1 MDDDIDEVFEIVDY
15 TSASPFERFISNI
28 ESLLTEWELDA
39 GGDSSAVRL
48 AASEPAH
55 LVLADA
61 EYTLT
66 CHFLNGL
73 GGDGC
78 AEETPPA
85 FPVQKDYPSVGQAA
99 HMLHRWTGLSRYL
112 TLVPRQQSYGA
123 SLDLSKSKLLL
134 SAFLIA
140 AGNTECTTAAFVPT
154 GPGWKSMWSGVR
166 IDPDCGE
173 TRWRMVHAPYVPPQW
188 SELEGLRR
196 LIATKM
202 EAEGGMDVSVA
213 MSYFMPIDEEDI
225 EWREHASSPRASSD
239 AQDWTNEQSEAGD
252 DRVSSNE
259 DYGEVISL
267 PYGPT
272 ANPLRSVALEALLPR
287 QRVDTY
293 CERIDFRDAPV
304 WRLVCEA
311 KEDRGDAILSSM
323 LDRIVDAWLET
334 QYGYGDEEI
343 TTLESADPV
352 ENSAEAS
359 TNRRDTGGTVDAV
372 DIADALQAL
381 LEYPSSP
388 PPSTPPPAAGKPT
401 RSSSSQPP
409 RPLPKALAT
418 QYRAPHLFPPASLL
432 DALTL
437 RVLDWQSPEAPLR
450 FREASLHHTL
460 GALWA
465 DLVAELRVCWATGM
479 DIPGVWPEAHGN
491 ESIGL
496 RWSLLHQKLQML
508 SHCIKLRRERGEQDV
523 VPIVEKTQPS
533 PVVETPPSPAPPQTS
548 MLSLGQRVF
557 STVSELKPDGFQSL
571 LTSMILP
578 DRRTPSPIPQVQQQP
593 APPPPLP
600 PPRPP
605 ARSPLDRPPL
615 EATSWSSDRSWEDV
629 KARRGSVGQ
638 LVVGSLEN
646 RSFRSMSSFGDL
658 AAPSSAGSPNSPA
671 SADAL
676 ASHAPTSHPPR
687 HDHDHHPHHLANLHE
702 DDDIFFDSM
711 EDVPEQRSQP
721 LPAPPTATTTRA
733 VPPPPPVRVPS
744 LTDSFIHLPAPQ
756 SPPAPGAHSGPTP
769 ITERR
774 GQATQLPFPSHANP
788 DSVLYTPHTLAPP
801 PQTEDTAVAFELRL
815 QNMHPTLR
823 AREQSSGLRSDMM
836 AFKAANPGCGIE
848 DFVRWWSPRD
858 WIEDED
864 GKGGA
869 LSARMKEPGNL
880 WVEMWEA
887 APAVPAVDQPPLFD
901 HSREASNVLDWL
913 ERLSLN
919 QLIAFLVPQA
929 FLHTYRTLA
938 THPYLTHIPL
948 LSTLV
953 ARFATS
959 ILSLGDTATSP
970 LAPPLPP
977 AHPPT
982 HTTHT
987 PSSPVLDAVKALQTL
1002 EAAIGAVTALR
1013 RLFTGGAGAEWA
1025 LLRRVV
1031 DRWWDGDAVRP
1042 AVAVV
1047 VGEDDGV
1054 ARNEIVRMFRR
1065 GGARAFPLPVSR
1077 EYVFKPSA
1085 DRTKASQSD
1094 DSGSSGVERVYAML
1108 KGGEFRIVET
1118 ARSGAA

>member
-1 MDDDIDEVFEIVDY
+1 MDVDIDEVFEIVDY

-28 ESLLTEWELDA
+28 ESFLTEWELDA
-39 GGDSSAVRL
+39 AGDSSAVRL
-48 AASEPAH
+48 AAAQPAN

-66 CHFLNGL
+66 CHFLRGV

-85 FPVQKDYPSVGQAA
+85 FPVQADFPSAGPAA

-154 GPGWKSMWSGVR
+154 GPGWKSMWSGAR
-166 IDPDCGE
+166 IDSDGGE
-173 TRWRMVHAPYVPPQW
+173 TRWRMIHAPYVPPQW

-202 EAEGGMDVSVA
+202 EAEGGLDVSVA
-213 MSYFMPIDEEDI
+213 LSYTMAVDEEDI
-225 EWREHASSPRASSD
+225 EWREYSSCPRASTEG
-239 AQDWTNEQSEAGD
+239 QDWTSEHSEVGD
-252 DRVSSNE
+252 DRSSPDAE
-259 DYGEVISL
+259 HAEVICL

-272 ANPLRSVALEALLPR
+272 ANPLRSVVLEALLPR
-287 QRVDTY
+287 NRVDEY

-311 KEDRGDAILSSM
+311 KENRGDEIMSSM
-323 LDRIVDAWLET
+323 LDRIVDAWIET
-334 QYGYGDEEI
+334 QYGYGDEEV
-343 TTLESADPV
+343 TALESADK
-352 ENSAEAS
+352 AEHISGAS
-359 TNRRDTGGTVDAV
+359 TTRRDTGGTVEAV

-381 LEYPSSP
+381 LESPSSP
-388 PPSTPPPAAGKPT
+388 PPSTPPPAAGKST
-401 RSSSSQPP
+401 RSSPSPP
-409 RPLPKALAT
+409 LHPSPKALAS

-465 DLVAELRVCWATGM
+465 DLVAELRVSWATGM
-479 DIPGVWPEAHGN
+479 DVPGVWPEPHGN

-496 RWSLLHQKLQML
+496 RWSLLYQKLQML
-508 SHCIKLRRERGEQDV
+508 NHCIKLRRKRGEQDV
-523 VPIVEKTQPS
+523 LPVEEKTQPAT
-533 PVVETPPSPAPPQTS
+533 VLEDPPLPPPHQTS
-548 MLSLGQRVF
+548 VLSLGQRVF

-578 DRRTPSPIPQVQQQP
+578 DRRTPSPTPPTQPQ
-593 APPPPLP
+593 PPP

-615 EATSWSSDRSWEDV
+615 EATSWSSDRSWEDI

-646 RSFRSMSSFGDL
+646 RSFRSISSFGDI
-658 AAPSSAGSPNSPA
+658 AAPSSAGSPASPS

-676 ASHAPTSHPPR
+676 APHAPPTHPSR
-687 HDHDHHPHHLANLHE
+687 HEHDHHPHHLPNLHE

-711 EDVPEQRSQP
+711 EDMPDQRKPPVPVPSTKETMRSE
-721 LPAPPTATTTRA
+721 
-733 VPPPPPVRVPS
+733 PPPPPARVPS
-744 LTDSFIHLPAPQ
+744 LTESFIHLPVPN
-756 SPPAPGAHSGPTP
+756 SPAASSANPSSSVSA
-769 ITERR
+769 ERR
-774 GQATQLPFPSHANP
+774 GHATPLPFSSHSNP
-788 DSVLYTPHTLAPP
+788 GSILYTPHTLAPP
-801 PQTEDTAVAFELRL
+801 PQTEDAAVEFELRL

-858 WIEDED
+858 WIEDSHD
-864 GKGGA
+864 GGGGG
-869 LSARMKEPGNL
+869 LSTRMKEPGNL

-913 ERLSLN
+913 EHLSIN
-919 QLIAFLVPQA
+919 QLIAFLMPQA
-929 FLHTYRTLA
+929 FLHTYRTMA
-938 THPYLTHIPL
+938 THPYLPHIPL
-948 LSTLV
+948 LTTLT
-953 ARFATS
+953 ARFAAA
-959 ILSLGDTATSP
+959 ILALGDTATSP

-977 AHPPT
+977 PHSPAHQ
-982 HTTHT
+982 T

-1002 EAAIGAVTALR
+1002 EVAVGAVTALR

-1025 LLRRVV
+1025 LVRRIME
-1031 DRWWDGDAVRP
+1031 RWWDGDTVRSAAAVLI
-1042 AVAVV
+1042 
-1047 VGEDDGV
+1047 GEDDGV
-1054 ARNEIVRMFRR
+1054 ARNEVVRMFRR
-1065 GGARAFPLPVSR
+1065 GGARTFPMPTSR
-1077 EYVFKPSA
+1077 EYVFTPSS
-1085 DRTKASQSD
+1085 DRKAGRKD
-1094 DSGSSGVERVYAML
+1094 DGPGCSGSAGVERVYAVL
-1108 KGGEFRIVET
+1108 KGGEFRVVET
-1118 ARSGAA
+1118 ARSGAT

>member
-1 MDDDIDEVFEIVDY
+1 MDDIDEVFEIVDY
-15 TSASPFERFISNI
+15 TSASPFERFISSI

-73 GGDGC
+73 GSDEC

-85 FPVQKDYPSVGQAA
+85 FPVQYDFLSVGQAA

-112 TLVPRQQSYGA
+112 TLVPRQQSHGA

-154 GPGWKSMWSGVR
+154 GPGWKSMWSGAR
-166 IDPDCGE
+166 IDSDGGE

-188 SELEGLRR
+188 SELEQLRW
-196 LIATKM
+196 LIGPKM
-202 EAEGGMDVSVA
+202 EAEGSRMDVSVA
-213 MSYFMPIDEEDI
+213 LSYSIAIDEEDI
-225 EWREHASSPRASSD
+225 EWREHSSYPRASSD
-239 AQDWTNEQSEAGD
+239 AQDWTSEQSEMGD
-252 DRVSSNE
+252 DKGSRDE
-259 DYGEVISL
+259 EYGEVISL

-272 ANPLRSVALEALLPR
+272 TNPLRSVSLEALLPR
-287 QRVDTY
+287 QRVVEY
-293 CERIDFRDAPV
+293 CQGMDFREAPV
-304 WRLVCEA
+304 WRLICEG
-311 KEDRGDAILSSM
+311 KENRGDAILSSM

-334 QYGYGDEEI
+334 QYGYGDEEV
-343 TTLESADPV
+343 TALVSADPT
-352 ENSAEAS
+352 ENSGEAS
-359 TNRRDTGGTVDAV
+359 THRRDTGGTVEAL

-381 LEYPSSP
+381 LESPSSP
-388 PPSTPPPAAGKPT
+388 PPSTPPPPPAAGKPIL
-401 RSSSSQPP
+401 SAPALPP
-409 RPLPKALAT
+409 RPSPKTLAF
-418 QYRAPHLFPPASLL
+418 QYRAPHLFPPVSLL

-460 GALWA
+460 GALWV

-479 DIPGVWPEAHGN
+479 DIPGVWPESHGN

-496 RWSLLHQKLQML
+496 RWSLLYQKLQML
-508 SHCIKLRRERGEQDV
+508 NHCIRLRRERGEQDV
-523 VPIVEKTQPS
+523 VPVVEKTQPS
-533 PVVETPPSPAPPQTS
+533 PMAEAPPSPAPHQTS

-578 DRRTPSPIPQVQQQP
+578 DRRTPSPTPKTQQ
-593 APPPPLP
+593 PPPPPP

-646 RSFRSMSSFGDL
+646 RSFRSMSSFGDI
-658 AAPSSAGSPNSPA
+658 AVPSSAGSPNSPA

-676 ASHAPTSHPPR
+676 TSHAPAPHPPR
-687 HDHDHHPHHLANLHE
+687 HDHDHHPHHLSNLHE

-711 EDVPEQRSQP
+711 EDVPEQRNPQ
-721 LPAPPTATTTRA
+721 LPAPSTAAIIRA

-756 SPPAPGAHSGPTP
+756 SPPAPGTHSGPPPT
-769 ITERR
+769 IERR
-774 GQATQLPFPSHANP
+774 GHATPLPFPSHSNS

-815 QNMHPTLR
+815 QSMHPTLR

-869 LSARMKEPGNL
+869 LSARMNEPGNL

-929 FLHTYRTLA
+929 FLHAYRTLA

-948 LSTLV
+948 LTTLV
-953 ARFATS
+953 SRFAIT
-959 ILSLGDTATSP
+959 ILALGDTATSP

-977 AHPPT
+977 AHLST
-982 HTTHT
+982 HTHT

-1013 RLFTGGAGAEWA
+1013 RLFIRGAGAEWA
-1025 LLRRVV
+1025 LVRRIM
-1031 DRWWDGDAVRP
+1031 DRWWDGEAVRP
-1042 AVAVV
+1042 TAAVV

-1054 ARNEIVRMFRR
+1054 ARKEIYSMFTGGGER
-1065 GGARAFPLPVSR
+1065 GFPWPASR
-1077 EYVFKPSA
+1077 EFVFTPSA
-1085 DRTKASQSD
+1085 DNT
-1094 DSGSSGVERVYAML
+1094 GSSGVERVYVMM
-1108 KGGEFRIVET
+1108 KGGEFRIVDT
-1118 ARSGAA
+1118 ARSGAT